1 MLRTVSNETTI
12 DDRAL
17 IERVAI
23 AIFEK
28 TQGSWEY
35 AREADREWL
44 RLEAQAAIVTFLRFI
59 EERGRIFVAYDGK
72 RQPLLEL
79 ILQPAVP
86 VEYAVKTP
94 IERQLPRVGN
104 NPFSDWAVG
113 AGLA

>member
-1 MLRTVSNETTI
+1 MPRTVSNETTI
-12 DDRAL
+12 DDPAL
-17 IERVAI
+17 IKRVAI

-44 RLEAQAAIVTFLRFI
+44 RLEAQAAIVTFLRYI
-59 EERGRIFVAYDGK
+59 EERGRIFAAYDGK

-79 ILQPAVP
+79 ILQSAVP

-94 IERQLPRVGN
+94 FERQVPRVGN
-104 NPFSDWAVG
+104 NPFADWAVG

>member
-1 MLRTVSNETTI
+1 MSRIAAKGTPI
-12 DDRAL
+12 DDAAL
-17 IERVAI
+17 IEMVAI

-44 RLEAQAAIVTFLRFI
+44 RLEAQAAIVTFLRYI

-79 ILQPAVP
+79 IVQPAIP

-94 IERQLPRVGN
+94 VERQLPRVGN
-104 NPFSDWAVG
+104 NPFSDWASV
-113 AGLA
+113 LA